1 MPKGGFNKGLKIM
14 EDFVQP
20 YIQEAISLS
29 PEELEKKISK
39 SDTFI
44 HSLARYT
51 RDPKLMRDQL
61 FAMLL
66 AGRDTTAS
74 TLSWVFLELA
84 RNPGVVQ
91 KLHAEIHDVV
101 GSDGRPPTYQQI
113 KDMKY
118 LNWIINETLRLYPV
132 VPFNV
137 RDSLE
142 DATLPRGAGPD
153 GTLPLGVQKG
163 TSIGYSTLLMQR
175 RRDLYPPISET
186 FPYDPEDWVP
196 DRWATWVPK
205 SWQYIP
211 FNGGPRICIGQQFAI
226 VEMGYMLV
234 RTFQTFDNLVDYG
247 NKVVLR
253 CEILLTPGEGV
264 KIGFSKSKDEKS

>member
-1 MPKGGFNKGLKIM
+1 MPKGGFKRGLKVM

-20 YIQEAISLS
+20 YIQEALSLS
-29 PEELEKKISK
+29 SEELEKKISK

-61 FAMLL
+61 FAILL

-74 TLSWVFLELA
+74 TLSWAFLELA
-84 RNPGVVQ
+84 RNPEVVE
-91 KLHAEIHDVV
+91 KLRAEIRDITGAH
-101 GSDGRPPTYQQI
+101 GRPPTYQEI

-118 LNWIINETLRLYPV
+118 LTYIINETLRLYPA

-142 DATLPRGAGPD
+142 DATLPRGGGPD
-153 GTLPLGVQKG
+153 GSQPLGIQKG
-163 TSIGYSTLLMQR
+163 TGVGYSTLMMQR
-175 RRDLYPPISET
+175 RRDLYPPISES

-196 DRWATWVPK
+196 ERWATWVPK
-205 SWQYIP
+205 SWNYVP
-211 FNGGPRICIGQQFAI
+211 FNGGPRICIGQQFAM

-234 RTFQTFDNLVDYG
+234 RTFQTFDTLVDYG
-247 NKVVLR
+247 NKVVLH
-253 CEILLTPGEGV
+253 CEITLTPGEGV
-264 KIGFSKSKDEKS
+264 KIGFCRSNNEKS

>member
-1 MPKGGFNKGLKIM
+1 MDAFM
-14 EDFVQP
+14 EH
-20 YIQEAISLS
+20 YIQEALAMTSD
-29 PEELEKKISK
+29 ELEKKLSK

-51 RDPKLMRDQL
+51 RSPKLMRDQL
-61 FAMLL
+61 TAILL

-74 TLSWVFLELA
+74 TLSWIFLELA
-84 RNPGVVQ
+84 RNPRVVE
-91 KLHAEIHDVV
+91 KLRAEIHDLF
-101 GSDGRPPTYQQI
+101 GSSGRPPTYQEI

-118 LNWIINETLRLYPV
+118 VNYIINETLRLYPS

-142 DATLPRGAGPD
+142 DTTLPRGAGPD
-153 GTLPLGVQKG
+153 GLSPLALQARTNV
-163 TSIGYSTLLMQR
+163 GYSTLLMHR

-186 FPYDPEDWVP
+186 FPYDPLDWVP
-196 DRWATWVPK
+196 DRWATWTPK

-226 VEMGYMLV
+226 VEMAYTLV
-234 RTFQTFDNLVDYG
+234 RIFQRFEKLVDYG
-247 NKVVLR
+247 NRPVLHA
-253 CEILLTPGEGV
+253 EIVLTPGEGV
-264 KIGFSKSKDEKS
+264 KIGFIQAATKDEST